1 MIKPIASV
9 VALVSLAACL
19 GAPVMYFAGRVEVD
33 SYQTVFLIASIAW
46 FVAVAVYDRQR
57 QRELRATG
65 DQP

>member
-19 GAPVMYFAGRVEVD
+19 VAPVMYFVGWVEID
-33 SYQTVFLIASIAW
+33 SYKTVFLIASIAW
-46 FVAVAVYDRQR
+46 FVAVAVYDRQQ
-57 QRELRATG
+57 QRALRATG